1 MDMNHHIQ
9 RSLEKEVARACSLFF
24 LASLLALA
32 FNSPALAQG
41 TLTFS
46 GRMGLYG
53 TNYYEQ
59 GFWFR
64 VVIPTPGTGSPW
76 HDSMGIAPAITS
88 PANIPYNDTPYM
100 GFSRIASPDNYVA
113 FSLTN
118 ALSFGLVSVQL
129 ADPISPSYTNL
140 PISFVGY
147 RASGLVVTNTFVT
160 PGGGANRLVTY
171 NFSPEFA
178 AGLLWVEIHADRWAM
193 DNLVWVP
200 EPSTWALLI
209 AGGAGLVLRRVRRR
223 TQTRRPVK
231 LPVHDTACTGNK
243 FSGLVP

>member
-1 MDMNHHIQ
+1 MHMKPHIQ
-9 RSLEKEVARACSLFF
+9 PSLEKGAATLSTVSF

-32 FNSPALAQG
+32 LISPAFAQG

-64 VVIPTPGTGSPW
+64 MVIPTPGTGSPW
-76 HDSMGIAPAITS
+76 HDSMGIAPAITT

-100 GFSRIASPDNYVA
+100 LFFRKYSPDDYA
-113 FSLTN
+113 QFSLTN
-118 ALSFGLVSVQL
+118 GVPFGLLSVQL

-147 RASGLVVTNTFVT
+147 RASGVVVTNTFVT
-160 PGGGANRLVTY
+160 PGSGANRLVTY

-178 AGLLWVEIHADRWAM
+178 SGLLWVDIHADRWAM

-200 EPSTWALLI
+200 EPGTWTLLV
-209 AGGAGLVLRRVRRR
+209 AGGAGLLLRRVRRR
-223 TQTRRPVK
+223 TQTR
-231 LPVHDTACTGNK
+231 
-243 FSGLVP
+243 

>member
-1 MDMNHHIQ
+1 MTPHIQ
-9 RSLEKEVARACSLFF
+9 RRLEKGVTKVRSVSL

-32 FNSPALAQG
+32 FNSAALAQG

-64 VVIPTPGTGSPW
+64 VVIPTQGTGSPW
-76 HDSMGIAPAITS
+76 HDSMGIAPAITT

-100 GFSRIASPDNYVA
+100 LFFRKYSPDDHVQ
-113 FSLTN
+113 FSPTN
-118 ALSFGLVSVQL
+118 GMSFGLVSVQL

-160 PGGGANRLVTY
+160 PGGGASRLMTY

-200 EPSTWALLI
+200 EPSTWALFV